1 LKAFEIKN
9 TKEFM
14 AKLLASEA
22 FDDFLML
29 ETKLTM
35 ATQYILDGHLQKDF
49 FDTDEWEE
57 QKYAVIE
64 WSKMRPTVFSLI
76 KGTHTP
82 VRFQISMQMKPDKVQ
97 KMLQSDEQELAA
109 LNNLVSGFY
118 VNIRFEKG
126 KVQLITAVDYKTFT
140 MDKSAEKEFDQY
152 VTQFLSELGIDWNE
166 I

>member
-1 LKAFEIKN
+1 MKAFEIKN

-35 ATQYILDGHLQKDF
+35 ATQYVLDGHLQKEF

-118 VNIRFEKG
+118 VNIRFENG

-152 VTQFLSELGIDWNE
+152 AMHFLSELGIDWNE

>member
-1 LKAFEIKN
+1 MKAFEIKN

-35 ATQYILDGHLQKDF
+35 ATQYVLDGHLQKDF

-64 WSKMRPTVFSLI
+64 WSRMRPTVFSLI

-118 VNIRFEKG
+118 VNIRFENG

-152 VTQFLSELGIDWNE
+152 AMQFLSELGIDWNE

>member
-1 LKAFEIKN
+1 MKAFEIKN

-35 ATQYILDGHLQKDF
+35 ATQYILDGHLQKEF
-49 FDTDEWEE
+49 FDTDEWKE

-140 MDKSAEKEFDQY
+140 MDKSAEKDFDQY
-152 VTQFLSELGIDWNE
+152 AMQFLSELGIDWNE

>member
-1 LKAFEIKN
+1 MKAFEIKN

-35 ATQYILDGHLQKDF
+35 ATQYVLDGHLQKDF

-152 VTQFLSELGIDWNE
+152 VMQFLSELGIDWNE